1 MTSLSVETSNMIPGD
16 FDQGSGRLWSASL
29 GVIVA
34 AHLAAAALLLVEF
47 GRAPM
52 MPPPPAALPIM
63 IEMAPMPSAPKP
75 PPPQPVVKPVE
86 PDPLP
91 KAPVVEKA
99 EVALPKPKPKPKI
112 RKPVEKRIEKPV
124 PPAPMTKPLPQTQA
138 PDTTARPAAP
148 AKASPDLG
156 EAASNKARITYEG
169 MLQAHLKRFQRY
181 PQEARRRHQEGTAY
195 VRIKITRDGALILH
209 NLERTSGFE
218 KLDREVL
225 AMMERAVPMP
235 AFLADMKEKSRE
247 FVVPVIF
254 NLR

>member
-1 MTSLSVETSNMIPGD
+1 MTVLPLETSNRLPGD

-29 GVIVA
+29 GVIAA
-34 AHLAAAALLLVEF
+34 AHLAAAGLLLVQF
-47 GRAPM
+47 GRAPV

-112 RKPVEKRIEKPV
+112 RKPVEKRIEKPM
-124 PPAPMTKPLPQTQA
+124 PPTPATKPAPQTQA
-138 PDTTARPAAP
+138 DTSARPTAP
-148 AKASPDLG
+148 AKAAPDPG
-156 EAASNKARITYEG
+156 EAASSQARITYEG
-169 MLQAHLKRFQRY
+169 MLQAHLRRFQRY

-195 VRIKITRDGALILH
+195 VRIRIARDGTLILH
-209 NLERTSGFE
+209 TLERTSGFD
-218 KLDREVL
+218 KLDNEVL

-235 AFLADMKEKSRE
+235 AFLADMKENSRE

-254 NLR
+254 NLK